1 VLEVF
6 CAGTG
11 AIVAYN
17 SPRSASR
24 EVSVATRDIEVLGPV
39 SEEWSALLSP
49 AALGFVAELARAF
62 EPRRQELLRR
72 RQERWAAL
80 KAGEM
85 PDFLPET
92 AGVRGADWRV
102 APIPP
107 DFANR
112 RTEIT
117 GPTDRRMVIN
127 ALNSGANVFMADFE
141 DANAPSWANLVDG
154 QRNLHDAIRRTIGFT
169 SADGRE
175 YRLAD
180 RTATLAVRPRGWHLV
195 EKHLLV
201 DGAPVSGSLFDFG
214 LYLFHNAREL
224 LARGSG
230 PYFYLPK
237 LQSHLEARLWNDV
250 FVFAQERLG
259 LPRGTVRATVLI
271 EHILAA
277 FEMEEILYE
286 LREHSSGL
294 NLGRWDYIYS
304 FIKAFNH
311 RPEMVFPD
319 RTQVTMTT
327 RFLRSAAELLVA
339 SCHRHGAHAMGGM
352 SAFIPSRR
360 DPAVNE
366 TALATV
372 RADKQREAAQGFDG
386 AWVAHPDLV
395 PTVQEVFT
403 AAYEGPHQIARVPE
417 ASVSAADLLAV
428 PAGTITEAGLRNNI
442 SVGLQYIEAWFGG
455 RGAVAIFNLMEDVAT
470 AEIARSQIWQWLR
483 YGATLDD
490 GRAVDANLYRTLRDE
505 ELHALEQG
513 REQHRYGEAAEL
525 LDALVLSPEFVEF
538 LTLPGYERLD

>member
-1 VLEVF
+1 MTPSDGIEIRKPIAEHLS
-6 CAGTG
+6 
-11 AIVAYN
+11 AIVSSEA
-17 SPRSASR
+17 SAF
-24 EVSVATRDIEVLGPV
+24 V
-39 SEEWSALLSP
+39 
-49 AALGFVAELARAF
+49 AALAREFA
-62 EPRRQELLRR
+62 PRRLELLQRR
-72 RQERWAAL
+72 RERWAAL
-80 KAGEM
+80 KAGTL

-92 AGVRGADWRV
+92 AAIRGGTWRV

-141 DANAPSWANLVDG
+141 DANAPSWANLLEG
-154 QRNLHDAIRRTIGFT
+154 QQNLHDAIRRTITFT

-175 YRLAD
+175 YRLRD
-180 RTATLAVRPRGWHLV
+180 ETATLAVRPRGWHLE
-195 EKHLLV
+195 EKHFIV

-214 LYLFHNAREL
+214 LYFFHNAHEL

-237 LQSHLEARLWNDV
+237 LQSHGEARLWNDV
-250 FVFAQERLG
+250 FVWAQERLG
-259 LPRGTVRATVLI
+259 LPRGTIRATVLI

-311 RPEMVFPD
+311 HADMVFPD

-327 RFLRSAAELLVA
+327 RFLRAAAELVVY
-339 SCHRHGAHAMGGM
+339 SCHSHGAHAMGGM

-360 DPAVNE
+360 DPQVNE
-366 TALATV
+366 TAMATV
-372 RADKQREAAQGFDG
+372 RADKQREAEQGFDG

-395 PTVQEVFT
+395 PTVQAVFN

-417 ASVSAADLLAV
+417 PHVSAADLLAV
-428 PAGTITEAGLRNNI
+428 PDGTITEAGLRNNI

-483 YGATLDD
+483 YGARLDD
-490 GRAVDANLYRTLRDE
+490 GRVIDQALYQRLRDE
-505 ELHALEQG
+505 ELSTLTAG
-513 REQHRYGEAAEL
+513 REQHRFAEAAAL
-525 LDALVLSPEFVEF
+525 LDELVLSDEFVEF
-538 LTLPGYERLD
+538 LTIPGYQRLA